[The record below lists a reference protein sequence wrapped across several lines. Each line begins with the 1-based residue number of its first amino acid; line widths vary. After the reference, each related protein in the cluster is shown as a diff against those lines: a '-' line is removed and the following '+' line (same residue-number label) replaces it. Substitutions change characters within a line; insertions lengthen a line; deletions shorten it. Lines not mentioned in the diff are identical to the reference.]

1 MAHGVIPPFCGM
13 LVCEAF
19 VDELCSSEAPHRDV
33 VLLGN
38 ASNEVQVPQEIVEA
52 YHEILQASYWRYLA
66 SGSCDLRDETGRF
79 SRDAQQVLTLLIGA
93 ALDIDP
99 AVDCLRSI
107 APMLRGEAD
116 GSWSVMVNGGLRSKI
131 QMVEEQLGELVK
143 EGAKDVYTHA
153 PHDGGFER
161 LEWALN
167 S

>member
-13 LVCEAF
+13 LICEAF
-19 VDELCSSEAPHRDV
+19 MNELGSPEKPHGDV

-38 ASNEVQVPQEIVEA
+38 ASNEVQVPQEIAEA
-52 YHEILQASYWRYLA
+52 YYELLQASYWRYLA
-66 SGSCDLRDETGRF
+66 SGACDLRDETGRF
-79 SRDAQQVLTLLIGA
+79 TYDAQLVLTLLLGT

-107 APMLRGEAD
+107 VPLLRGEAD
-116 GSWSVMVNGGLRSKI
+116 GSWNAIVNGGLRSKI
-131 QMVEEQLGELVK
+131 QMVEEQLGMLVK